1 MDSTGTTPAAQ
12 KLQLSDDDVDED
24 LWASPSKAASKKS
37 SQGAKSSASG
47 FGSSESR
54 IEETA
59 FEKEELRNESLKKE
73 LESVR
78 KVNAAIEG
86 VIESLNKARDNMKV
100 WIMDQL
106 ACREY

>member
-1 MDSTGTTPAAQ
+1 MASTGSTPAAE
-12 KLQLSDDDVDED
+12 KLQLSDDEIDEH
-24 LWASPSKAASKKS
+24 LWASPSKATSKKS
-37 SQGAKSSASG
+37 SQGAKSSSSG

-59 FEKEELRNESLKKE
+59 FEKEEIRNESLRRE

-86 VIESLNKARDNMKV
+86 VIESLKRAKENMNVRRYVQSKEG
-100 WIMDQL
+100 MG
-106 ACREY
+106 